1 MKDGSVNKNDQT
13 GERISV
19 AGGEMVFEEGDAGDM
34 AYLIISGE
42 VEIFRK
48 SGNQER
54 VLATLGRG
62 EIIGEMSLID
72 NAPRMA
78 SARAMSDSQF
88 SIITHSSLQQR
99 LDRLEDNDRVL
110 RRLITVLVSRIR
122 GQAESPG

>member
-1 MKDGSVNKNDQT
+1 LKKSDQT
-13 GERISV
+13 GERKSF
-19 AGGEMVFEEGDAGDM
+19 GGDDLIFEEGDSGDM

-72 NAPRMA
+72 NAPRVA
-78 SARAMSDSQF
+78 FARAMSKCQVSL
-88 SIITHSSLQQR
+88 ITHASLQQR
-99 LDRLEDNDRVL
+99 LGRFEDNDRVL
-110 RRLITVLVSRIR
+110 RRLITVLVSCIR
-122 GQAESPG
+122 GQAESPV

>member
-1 MKDGSVNKNDQT
+1 
-13 GERISV
+13 
-19 AGGEMVFEEGDAGDM
+19 M

-72 NAPRMA
+72 NAHRVA
-78 SARAMSDSQF
+78 FARAMSDCQVSL
-88 SIITHSSLQQR
+88 ITHTSLQQR
-99 LDRLEDNDRVL
+99 LDRLEENDRVL

-122 GQAESPG
+122 GQAKSPG

>member
-1 MKDGSVNKNDQT
+1 
-13 GERISV
+13 
-19 AGGEMVFEEGDAGDM
+19 M

-72 NAPRMA
+72 NAPRVA
-78 SARAMSDSQF
+78 SARAMSKCQVSL
-88 SIITHSSLQQR
+88 ITHASLQQR
-99 LDRLEDNDRVL
+99 LDRFEDNDRVL

-122 GQAESPG
+122 GQAESPV